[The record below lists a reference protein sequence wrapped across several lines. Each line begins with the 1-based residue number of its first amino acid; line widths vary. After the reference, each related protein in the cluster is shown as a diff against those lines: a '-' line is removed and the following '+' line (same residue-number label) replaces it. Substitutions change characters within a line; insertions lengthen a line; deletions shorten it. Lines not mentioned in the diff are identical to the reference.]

1 MLYRLTSLS
10 LPLLRKRKLKS
21 LFNQAYSV
29 RRKTIKKAR
38 QQRIGKLEQRWARA
52 MDSERSVIAFENFSL
67 FPRGRRKTPLQ
78 LPKLRGSYE
87 KRPWWPVNKW
97 NRTFTATSS
106 TWSLRFRCTDITY
119 IVHTRSDKK
128 RSRNSNGYPSLVS
141 VRAES
146 THKKETGYR
155 IKAIPVPRRVI
166 SIPRLFQNNIWR
178 ATVHALGE
186 SFNIF
191 HLWFSIYGLNLFYMV
206 WFHSI
211 NT

>member
-1 MLYRLTSLS
+1 MPYRLTSLS
-10 LPLLRKRKLKS
+10 LPLLHKRKLKS

-29 RRKTIKKAR
+29 RRKTIKKTR

-52 MDSERSVIAFENFSL
+52 MDSERSVVAFENFSL
-67 FPRGRRKTPLQ
+67 FPRGKRKTPLQ

-128 RSRNSNGYPSLVS
+128 RSRNSNGYPSLALWEQN
-141 VRAES
+141 R
-146 THKKETGYR
+146 R
-155 IKAIPVPRRVI
+155 IKKKQVI
-166 SIPRLFQNNIWR
+166 ELKRYRSRD
-178 ATVHALGE
+178 A
-186 SFNIF
+186 
-191 HLWFSIYGLNLFYMV
+191 
-206 WFHSI
+206 
-211 NT
+211 